1 MSLPA
6 IVLAGE
12 RPGGNA
18 LARHFGLPAGVLV
31 EVAGAPCITRT
42 IAALNASTSIHGGI
56 ICGPDH
62 ATRATSPAVRAV
74 LATGDFL
81 WIPPADGPA
90 ESALS
95 ALETLAQRPVLMTAA
110 DHALLTPEIVD
121 TFCNLA
127 LGTEADFVAGLVP
140 YPIVRKAFPESKRTV
155 LKFSDGEYCGSNLF
169 LIRTEEGARL
179 LAFWQRIQQ
188 FRKKPWRMAT
198 AIGPGTMIRY
208 LTRRLSLAQTLDAIS
223 ERAGCRVNTVEI
235 LNPRAAVDVDSLADH
250 ALAEKILL
258 AC

>member
-12 RPGGNA
+12 RPGGND

-31 EVAGAPCITRT
+31 EVAGVPCITRAL
-42 IAALNASTSIHGGI
+42 AALNASASIQGGLL
-56 ICGPDH
+56 CGPDP
-62 ATRATSPAVRAV
+62 ATRATSDVIRGL
-74 LATGDFL
+74 LARGDFSWL
-81 WIPPADGPA
+81 PPEGGPA
-90 ESALS
+90 ESALA
-95 ALETLAQRPVLMTAA
+95 ALESLSRYPVLMTAA

-121 TFCNLA
+121 GFCSLA
-127 LGTEADFVAGLVP
+127 LGTDADFVVGLVP
-140 YPIVRKAFPESKRTV
+140 YAVVRDAFPGSKRTV

-169 LIRTEEGARL
+169 LIRTEQGARL

-198 AIGPGTMIRY
+198 AIGPGTLIGY
-208 LTRRLSLAQTLDAIS
+208 LTGRLSLARALHTVG
-223 ERAGCRVNTVEI
+223 ERAGCRVGHVEI
-235 LNPRAAVDVDSLADH
+235 LNPRAAVDVDSLSDH
-250 ALAEKILL
+250 ALAEQILL